1 MFKALLRPAMIFIP
15 FALGVMFPQAHV
27 LNDPPI
33 SMVRWV
39 LICMIF
45 ISCLQINLNQ
55 LKPKKEHWYLL
66 AANLFMGLV
75 PYGIIRLAWPE
86 NEELAKAAFFVGIT
100 PTATAAPVVIA
111 FLNGRIGFAL
121 TGFTITNIFISLSL
135 LLLLP
140 MVTGNFTI
148 NFIGN
153 VAVTLL
159 MLIALP
165 AAMAAIVRKIY
176 PKAKEWPKKCKTFT
190 FSLWS
195 LVLFILAAVA
205 REYFIEHPS
214 ESPLAVVEIA
224 LVSLVLCACNF
235 IFGKYLAPKRYRRE
249 SSQLLGQ
256 KNTTFTMY
264 LALQYA
270 GALVAMG
277 PIFYILWHNTWN
289 AYQMYQYDRR
299 RNMRHAHDHQSE

>member
-214 ESPLAVVEIA
+214 EFSIWKISRTQA
-224 LVSLVLCACNF
+224 LPSGMQPA
-235 IFGKYLAPKRYRRE
+235 
-249 SSQLLGQ
+249 
-256 KNTTFTMY
+256 
-264 LALQYA
+264 A
-270 GALVAMG
+270 GAEKYHFYYVSGPAVCRSTGGHGTDFLYPVA
-277 PIFYILWHNTWN
+277 
-289 AYQMYQYDRR
+289 QYLECIPDV
-299 RNMRHAHDHQSE
+299 SI